1 MWDTAGQERFQ
12 SIGSAFYRGSDACI
26 LVFDLTNEKSFS
38 NIENWKR
45 EFINQGGVRDA
56 ETFPFIVMGNK
67 CDKTEER
74 VVDTQT
80 AEAFCKEHGN
90 MPYFETSAK
99 DDERVSE
106 AFLEAV
112 KLAADNHKE
121 EDVYVAPAMVIRP
134 QMQKKQQQDA
144 CQC

>member
-12 SIGSAFYRGSDACI
+12 SIGSAFYRGSDACV
-26 LVFDLTNEKSFS
+26 LVFDLTNEKSFA
-38 NIENWKR
+38 NLENWKR
-45 EFINQGGVRDA
+45 EFINQGGVRDP

-74 VVDTQT
+74 VVDTQV
-80 AEAFCKEHGN
+80 AEEFCKDHGN
-90 MPYFETSAK
+90 MPFFETSAK

-112 KLAADNHKE
+112 KHAADQHKE

-134 QMQKKQQQDA
+134 QMQKKPQQDS